1 SVFRGPGI
9 AQVAHAVIYTDVCW
23 SPVQRRRQC
32 EIGGFSRHRAWLISG
47 AAGNID
53 LELRRLRIVSTWC
66 PISLDNSFRKQ
77 IVHRLTRPGNIGGKQ
92 MIKGAV
98 LAHDNNDMFDGRD
111 RVRVPLRRLA
121 DLSLSGA
128 ERVQT
133 GGE

>member
-1 SVFRGPGI
+1 
-9 AQVAHAVIYTDVCW
+9 QVTNAVIYTVVCW

-92 MIKGAV
+92 MVERAV
-98 LAHDNNDMFDGRD
+98 FTNNNNYMLDRRD
-111 RVRVPLRRLA
+111 RVRVPLRRLS
-121 DLSLSGA
+121 DLS
-128 ERVQT
+128 
-133 GGE
+133 